1 MLTVLMPSRGRERQA
16 KEAYESF
23 LATKVRADTEMLIVL
38 DEDEPGYDGLP
49 AIRVAHEQPGM
60 GPAIN
65 AALAYAAPEMYGF
78 CGDDHRF
85 RTHGWDAHVV
95 AANGALEGGF
105 VYGNDLFQGENLPT
119 AVFVDARI
127 TDALGW
133 IALPGA
139 THLYLDNAWLALGRG
154 LNRLIYLPEVVIEHV
169 HPAAGKAQWD
179 AAYLRVNDPSVY
191 GHDSLVYGEWI
202 NGRFEADIAKV
213 REALR

>member
-1 MLTVLMPSRGRERQA
+1 MPSRGRERQA
-16 KEAYESF
+16 HEAYASF
-23 LATKVRADTEMLIVL
+23 METKVLPDTEMLVVL

-49 AIRVAHEQPGM
+49 VIRVAHEQPGM

-85 RTHGWDAHVV
+85 RTLGWDDKIV
-95 AANGALEGGF
+95 AANADMGGGL

-119 AVFVDARI
+119 AVFIDARI

-139 THLYLDNAWLALGRG
+139 THLYLDNTWLALGRG
-154 LNRLIYLPEVVIEHV
+154 LNRLRYLPEVVIEHV

-179 AAYLRVNDPSVY
+179 AAYLRVNDPAVY
-191 GHDSLVYGEWI
+191 GHDAQVYGAWL
-202 NGRFEADIAKV
+202 NGAYESDIEKA